1 VQNDTPEFS
10 ALAARV
16 NALERQSRRLKHLC
30 VALVGIFSAVAAA
43 QTMMPK
49 PIAAS
54 RLMLVDDENRTRAQL
69 ETSVP
74 GSGRAGVNPT
84 LSFIDEDGRVRLRL
98 GLGLRGATLEVVDE
112 NGKTHEFLGGPGIRP
127 ATQ

>member
-1 VQNDTPEFS
+1 MHNDISEIA
-10 ALAARV
+10 ALVSRV
-16 NALERQSRRLKHLC
+16 DTLERQSRRLKHIC
-30 VALVGIFSAVAAA
+30 IALVVTFSGVAAA

-49 PIAAS
+49 PITAS
-54 RLMLVDDENRTRAQL
+54 RVTLVDDENRTRAQL
-69 ETSVP
+69 ETSIP

-84 LSFIDEDGRVRLRL
+84 LSFIDQDGRVRLRL

-112 NGKTHEFLGGPGIRP
+112 NGKTHEFLGAPTVRP